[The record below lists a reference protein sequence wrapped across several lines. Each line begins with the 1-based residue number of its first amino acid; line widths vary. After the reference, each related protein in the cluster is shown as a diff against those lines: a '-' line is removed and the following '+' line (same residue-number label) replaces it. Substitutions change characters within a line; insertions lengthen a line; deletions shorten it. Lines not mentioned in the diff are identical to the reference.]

1 MKAEDGINEINNNEG
16 QRNPFVQDFL
26 LQEQVE
32 HTTYLLIQLL
42 SCQQFALCGSTA
54 PHLGAILVCVC
65 KNQCLNLAE
74 YPIVN
79 YLGFSF
85 NPNASGAEWELV
97 VLQQNPAS
105 SVMAFDSLGPNRE
118 NLLTWNPSASLS
130 HRKNEKETHLATQ
143 TLFER
148 RSSLPELS
156 YCRHL
161 YMTSIFI

>member
-42 SCQQFALCGSTA
+42 SCQQFALCGTTA
-54 PHLGAILVCVC
+54 PHLGAILLCVC

-85 NPNASGAEWELV
+85 NPNASGAE
-97 VLQQNPAS
+97 
-105 SVMAFDSLGPNRE
+105 
-118 NLLTWNPSASLS
+118 
-130 HRKNEKETHLATQ
+130 
-143 TLFER
+143 
-148 RSSLPELS
+148 
-156 YCRHL
+156 
-161 YMTSIFI
+161 